1 MCREAESSRCCDGSH
16 LGSLRRAGIRFAHT
30 SAKEL
35 HMKRIAIAI
44 ATLLAAG
51 TAIAGD
57 TARFG
62 NQVISTGDSEGRL
75 RQVAGKPDRETPIES
90 RHGGLE
96 GYRLEYFQRGKS
108 VQVEVING
116 RVASITQIES

>member
-1 MCREAESSRCCDGSH
+1 
-16 LGSLRRAGIRFAHT
+16 
-30 SAKEL
+30 
-35 HMKRIAIAI
+35 MKRIAIALVI
-44 ATLLAAG
+44 LFAAG
-51 TAIAGD
+51 TAIAE

-116 RVASITQIES
+116 RVASITQIEN

>member
-1 MCREAESSRCCDGSH
+1 
-16 LGSLRRAGIRFAHT
+16 
-30 SAKEL
+30 
-35 HMKRIAIAI
+35 MKRIVIALI
-44 ATLLAAG
+44 VTLLAAG
-51 TAIAGD
+51 SAIAD

-62 NQVISTGDSEGRL
+62 TQVISTGDSEGRL

-108 VQVEVING
+108 IQVEVVNG
-116 RVASITQIES
+116 RVASITQIDS